1 MEESKNNDI
10 ILFLV
15 AGMAVLFILA
25 VSIVVFFR
33 LYKKKIIKQQ
43 AKIFEQE
50 KKHQQ
55 DLLYSNIQSVEAERK
70 RIAKDIHDELGSIF
84 STLSLQLRKPKNTEP
99 VAPTDEQLASSQQLI
114 EAGLK
119 TVRRIAHE
127 MMPPELVLFGLEK
140 ALENLA
146 ARINVAGGTQ
156 AFVDYHVADK
166 AFNEEQSLALYRI
179 AQEMI
184 SNTVKH
190 AQASEIT
197 IEVYEKD
204 GARYFRYTDDGKGI
218 PPNVQKTGMGMKNI
232 ESRAGMIG
240 AAVVPETPPVK
251 GYRCT
256 IKIPVS

>member
-1 MEESKNNDI
+1 MGMCV
-10 ILFLV
+10 LLV
-15 AGMAVLFILA
+15 LA
-25 VSIVVFFR
+25 VSIVAFFR
-33 LYKKKIIKQQ
+33 LFKKRIIKQQ

-50 KKHQQ
+50 KKYQQ

-84 STLSLQLRKPKNTEP
+84 STLSLQLRKPKNAVP

-146 ARINVAGGTQ
+146 VRINVAGETQ
-156 AFVDYHVADK
+156 AYVEYQLGDTSFT
-166 AFNEEQSLALYRI
+166 EEQSLALYRI

-190 AQASEIT
+190 AQATEIN
-197 IEVYEKD
+197 IEVFEED
-204 GARYFRYTDDGKGI
+204 GNRYFRYTDNGKGI
-218 PPNVQKTGMGMKNI
+218 PPDVKKTGMGMKNI

-240 AAVVPETPPVK
+240 ATVLPEPPPAK

-256 IKIPVS
+256 IKIPLS

>member
-1 MEESKNNDI
+1 MEAAKNWDI
-10 ILFLV
+10 VFFLIVGTLALFL
-15 AGMAVLFILA
+15 LA
-25 VSIVVFFR
+25 FTVIIFFQ
-33 LYKKKIIKQQ
+33 LYKKRIIRQQ

-156 AFVDYHVADK
+156 AYVDYHVADK

-197 IEVYEKD
+197 IEVYEQD

-240 AAVVPETPPVK
+240 AAVVPEPSAVK

>member
-1 MEESKNNDI
+1 METSKNIDI
-10 ILFLV
+10 VFFLIM
-15 AGMAVLFILA
+15 GMCVLLVLA
-25 VSIVVFFR
+25 VSMIAFFR
-33 LYKKKIIKQQ
+33 LYKKRIIKQQ
-43 AKIFEQE
+43 ARIFEQE

-84 STLSLQLRKPKNTEP
+84 STLSLQLRKPRNAAP

-156 AFVDYHVADK
+156 AFIDYRLDDQ

-190 AQASEIT
+190 AQAAEIN
-197 IEVYEKD
+197 IELFEEN
-204 GARYFRYTDDGKGI
+204 GGRFFRYTDDGLGLPADIK
-218 PPNVQKTGMGMKNI
+218 KTGMGMKNI

-240 AAVVPETPPVK
+240 ASVIPEPPPAK